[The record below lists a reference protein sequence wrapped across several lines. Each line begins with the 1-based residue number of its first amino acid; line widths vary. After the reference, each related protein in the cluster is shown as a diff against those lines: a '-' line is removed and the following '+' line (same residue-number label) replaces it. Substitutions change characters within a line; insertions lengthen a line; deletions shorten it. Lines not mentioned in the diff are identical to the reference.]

1 MKLDN
6 KKVGC
11 MDKKV
16 KRDKLLLNLEIV
28 LGIVSVLLLLVGV
41 GILCFVDLSVWLR
54 ILISCLSFAFA
65 IIGIAYALKIEQIA
79 GFYECKKCKHKYVPS
94 YLAVIG
100 APHVGRTR
108 YLKCPVCGK
117 KTWSKKVID

>member
-1 MKLDN
+1 
-6 KKVGC
+6 

-41 GILCFVDLSVWLR
+41 GILCFVDISVWFR
-54 ILISCLSFAFA
+54 ILISSLSFTLS